1 MSLTREDPRL
11 SRPAEDV
18 TQLVEYFREGETARP
33 DWRVGT
39 EHEKLGLYAKTH
51 KPVPYEG
58 ESGIHALLSA
68 IETRH
73 GWKPLTDAGR
83 LVGLE
88 RDGRTITLEPG
99 GQLELSG
106 APVVSLHETEREFRE
121 HIALVNE
128 VGAELGIVWLG
139 LGVHPLA
146 KVSDMPRMPRERHQI
161 MRDYLGKRDT
171 LGLHMM
177 HSTAGVQANFDF
189 SSEADAARKLRL
201 ALAASPV
208 STALF
213 ANSPLSEGK
222 PNGFQSFRAEIW
234 RHTDPDRWSLLP
246 FAFEPD
252 FGEGTAYRRY
262 TEWAL
267 DVPMFLI
274 VRDGHSR
281 PARGVTFREFMTRG
295 FDGERATL
303 ADWVV
308 HLTTVFPEVRMK
320 RVIETRGVDA
330 VPGAQVV
337 SLPAFWKGLLYD
349 DDALSAG
356 LARVRSWRFA
366 DVDALHAA
374 VAREGLRA
382 KAPDAPV
389 LEVARELVELSRS
402 GLRRLAARNAR
413 GEDESI
419 HLEPLAR
426 VLERGASPAAQLLEA
441 WNGPWQHDVSRLIE
455 HVKY

>member
-18 TQLVEYFREGETARP
+18 EQLVEYFREGETPRA

-39 EHEKLGLYAKTH
+39 EHEKLGLYAKTL
-51 KPVPYEG
+51 KPVPYDG
-58 ESGIHALLSA
+58 DKGIRALLSA
-68 IETRH
+68 IEKRH
-73 GWKPLTDAGR
+73 GWKPLSDAGL

-106 APVVSLHETEREFRE
+106 NPLVSLHETEREFRD
-121 HIALVNE
+121 HIALVN
-128 VGAELGIVWLG
+128 GISAELGIVWLG
-139 LGVHPLA
+139 LGLHPIA
-146 KVSDMPRMPRERHQI
+146 AVSELPRMPRERHQI
-161 MRDYLGKRDT
+161 MRQYLGARDT

-177 HSTAGVQANFDF
+177 HATAGVQANFDF
-189 SSEADAARKLRL
+189 ADEADAARKLRL

-213 ANSPLSEGK
+213 ANSPFSEGK
-222 PNGFQSFRAEIW
+222 PNGFQSRRAEIW
-234 RHTDPDRWSLLP
+234 RHTDNDRWSLLP
-246 FAFEPD
+246 FAFAPD
-252 FGEGTAYRRY
+252 FGAGTAYRRY

-274 VRDGHSR
+274 VREGHSL
-281 PARGVTFREFMTRG
+281 PARGVTFRRFMAEG
-295 FDGERATL
+295 FGAHRATL

-330 VPGAQVV
+330 VPGAQVCA
-337 SLPAFWKGLLYD
+337 LPAFWKGLLYD
-349 DDALSAG
+349 DQALAAG
-356 LARVRSWRFA
+356 LERLASWSHG

-382 KAPDAPV
+382 KAPDGPV
-389 LEVARELVELSRS
+389 LEVARELVALSRQ
-402 GLRRLAARNAR
+402 GLQRQAVRNAA

-419 HLEPLAR
+419 YLEPLQR
-426 VLERGASPAAQLLEA
+426 VAERGTSPAAQLLA
-441 WNGPWQHDVSRLIE
+441 TWNGSMGRVVE
-455 HVKY
+455 ATKY

>member
-11 SRPAEDV
+11 ARPAEEIE
-18 TQLVEYFREGETARP
+18 QLVEYFRGGETPRA

-39 EHEKLGLYAKTH
+39 EHEKLGMYAQSFR
-51 KPVPYEG
+51 PVPYEG
-58 ESGIHALLSA
+58 ENGIHALLSA

-73 GWKPLTDAGR
+73 GWKPLSDAGR

-106 APVVSLHETEREFRE
+106 APLATVHETAREFEE
-121 HIALVNE
+121 HIALVNA
-128 VGAELGIVWLG
+128 VSADLGIVWLG
-139 LGVHPLA
+139 LGLQPLA
-146 KVSDMPRMPRERHQI
+146 KVSDLPRMPRERHQI

-177 HSTAGVQANFDF
+177 HATAGVQANFDF
-189 SSEADAARKLRL
+189 ASEADAARKLRL

-222 PNGFQSFRAEIW
+222 PNGFQSMRAEVW
-234 RHTDPDRWSLLP
+234 RHTDSDRWSLLP
-246 FAFEPD
+246 FAFDPE

-262 TEWAL
+262 AEWAL

-274 VRDGHSR
+274 VRDGHSL
-281 PARGVTFREFMTRG
+281 PAHGLTFREFMARG
-295 FDGERATL
+295 FQGQRATL

-320 RVIETRGVDA
+320 GVIETRGVDA
-330 VPGAQVV
+330 VPGAQVCA
-337 SLPAFWKGLLYD
+337 LPAFWKGLLYD
-349 DDALSAG
+349 DDALAAG
-356 LARVRSWRFA
+356 LDRLRRWSFS

-374 VAREGLRA
+374 VARDGLRA
-382 KAPDAPV
+382 KAPDGPV
-389 LEVARELVELSRS
+389 LEVARELLALSRR
-402 GLRRLAARNAR
+402 GLQRIGARNAS
-413 GEDESI
+413 GQDES
-419 HLEPLAR
+419 LYLDSLAR
-426 VLERGASPAAQLLEA
+426 IVERGASPAAQLLEA
-441 WNGPWQHDVSRLIE
+441 WNGPWARDVSRLVE
-455 HVKY
+455 YVKY

>member
-11 SRPAEDV
+11 ARPAEDIE
-18 TQLVEYFREGETARP
+18 QLVEYFRGGETPRA

-39 EHEKLGLYAKTH
+39 EHEKLGMYAQSFR
-51 KPVPYEG
+51 PVPYEG
-58 ESGIHALLSA
+58 ENGIHALLSA

-73 GWKPLTDAGR
+73 GWKPLSDAGR

-106 APVVSLHETEREFRE
+106 APLATVHETAREFEE
-121 HIALVNE
+121 HIALVNA
-128 VGAELGIVWLG
+128 VSADLGIVWLG
-139 LGVHPLA
+139 LGLQPLA
-146 KVSDMPRMPRERHQI
+146 KVSDLPRMPRERHQI

-177 HSTAGVQANFDF
+177 HATAGVQANFDF
-189 SSEADAARKLRL
+189 ASEADAARKLRL

-222 PNGFQSFRAEIW
+222 PNGFQSMRAEVW
-234 RHTDPDRWSLLP
+234 RHTDSDRWSLLP
-246 FAFEPD
+246 FAFDPD

-262 TEWAL
+262 AEWAL

-274 VRDGHSR
+274 VRDGHSL
-281 PARGVTFREFMTRG
+281 PAHGLTFREFMARG
-295 FDGERATL
+295 FQSQRATL

-320 RVIETRGVDA
+320 GVIETRGVDA
-330 VPGAQVV
+330 VPGAQVCA
-337 SLPAFWKGLLYD
+337 LPAFWKGLLYD
-349 DDALSAG
+349 DDALAAG
-356 LARVRSWRFA
+356 LDRLRRWSFS

-374 VAREGLRA
+374 VARDGLRA
-382 KAPDAPV
+382 KAPDGPV
-389 LEVARELVELSRS
+389 LEVARELLALSRR
-402 GLRRLAARNAR
+402 GLQRIGARNAR
-413 GEDESI
+413 GQDES
-419 HLEPLAR
+419 LYLDSLAR
-426 VLERGASPAAQLLEA
+426 IVERGASPAAQLLEA
-441 WNGPWQHDVSRLIE
+441 WNGPWARDVTRLIE
-455 HVKY
+455 YVKY

>member
-18 TQLVEYFREGETARP
+18 GQLVEYFREGETARA

-39 EHEKLGLYAKTH
+39 EHEKLGLYAKTL
-51 KPVPYEG
+51 KPIPYDG
-58 ESGIHALLSA
+58 EKGIHALLSA

-106 APVVSLHETEREFRE
+106 APVASLHETEREFRE
-121 HIALVNE
+121 HIAEVNE
-128 VGAELGIVWLG
+128 VSKELGLVWLG
-139 LGVHPLA
+139 LGLHPLA
-146 KVSDMPRMPRERHQI
+146 PVSELPRMPRERHQI
-161 MRDYLGKRDT
+161 MREYLGARDT

-177 HSTAGVQANFDF
+177 HATAGVQANFDF
-189 SSEADAARKLRL
+189 ADEADAARKLRL

-213 ANSPLSEGK
+213 ANSPFSEGK
-222 PNGFQSFRAEIW
+222 PNGFQSRRAEIW
-234 RHTDPDRWSLLP
+234 RHTDNDRWSLLP
-246 FAFEPD
+246 FAFAPD
-252 FGEGTAYRRY
+252 FGEGTAYRSY

-274 VRDGHSR
+274 VRDGHSL
-281 PARGVTFREFMTRG
+281 PARGLSFREFMAKG
-295 FDGERATL
+295 LGAHRATL

-320 RVIETRGVDA
+320 RVIETRGADA

-337 SLPAFWKGLLYD
+337 ALPAFWKGLLYD
-349 DDALSAG
+349 DEALAAG
-356 LARVRSWRFA
+356 LERLARWSHA
-366 DVDALHAA
+366 DVDALHAT

-382 KAPDAPV
+382 KGPDAALV
-389 LEVARELVELSRS
+389 EVARELVQISRH
-402 GLRRLAARNAR
+402 GLQRQAVRNASGR
-413 GEDESI
+413 DESLY
-419 HLEPLAR
+419 LEPLDR
-426 VLERGASPAAQLLEA
+426 IIERGTSPAAQLLEG
-441 WNGPWQHDVSRLIE
+441 WSGPWRRDFGRVIE
-455 HVKY
+455 QVKY

>member
-11 SRPAEDV
+11 ARPAENIE
-18 TQLVEYFREGETARP
+18 QLVEYFRGGETPRA

-39 EHEKLGLYAKTH
+39 EHEKLGLYAQSFR
-51 KPVPYEG
+51 PVPYEG
-58 ESGIHALLSA
+58 ENGIRALLSA

-73 GWKPLTDAGR
+73 GWKPLSDAGL

-106 APVVSLHETEREFRE
+106 APLATVHETAREFDD
-121 HIALVNE
+121 HIALVNAIS
-128 VGAELGIVWLG
+128 AELGIVWLG
-139 LGVHPLA
+139 LGLHPFA
-146 KVSDMPRMPRERHQI
+146 KVADLARMPRERHQI
-161 MRDYLGKRDT
+161 MREYLGKRDT

-177 HSTAGVQANFDF
+177 HATAGVQANFDF
-189 SSEADAARKLRL
+189 ASEADAARKLRL

-222 PNGFQSFRAEIW
+222 PNGFQSMRAEIW
-234 RHTDPDRWSLLP
+234 RHTDSDRWSLLP
-246 FAFEPD
+246 FAFDRD

-262 TEWAL
+262 AEWAL

-274 VRDGHSR
+274 VRDGHSLPAHGLTFR
-281 PARGVTFREFMTRG
+281 QFMARGFQG
-295 FDGERATL
+295 QRATL

-320 RVIETRGVDA
+320 GVIETRGVDA
-330 VPGAQVV
+330 VPGAQVCA
-337 SLPAFWKGLLYD
+337 LPAFWKGLLYD
-349 DDALSAG
+349 DDALAAG
-356 LARVRSWRFA
+356 LDRLRRWSFA

-374 VAREGLRA
+374 VARDGLRA

-389 LEVARELVELSRS
+389 LEVARELVALSRR
-402 GLRRLAARNAR
+402 GLQRIAARNER
-413 GEDESI
+413 GEDESLY
-419 HLEPLAR
+419 LESLAR
-426 VLERGASPAAQLLEA
+426 VVERGASPAAQLLEA
-441 WNGPWQHDVSRLIE
+441 WNGPWKQDKSRLVE
-455 HVKY
+455 SAQY

>member
-11 SRPAEDV
+11 ARPAEDV
-18 TQLVEYFREGETARP
+18 AQLVEYFREGETPRA

-39 EHEKLGLYAKTH
+39 EHEKLGLYAKSFR
-51 KPVPYEG
+51 PVPYEG
-58 ESGIHALLSA
+58 ENGIRALLSA

-73 GWKPLTDAGR
+73 GWKPLSDAGL

-106 APVVSLHETEREFRE
+106 APLATMHETAREFRD

-128 VGAELGIVWLG
+128 VSAELGIVWLG
-139 LGVHPLA
+139 LGLHPLA
-146 KVSDMPRMPRERHQI
+146 KVEDLPRMPRERHQI
-161 MRDYLGKRDT
+161 MREYLGKRDT

-177 HSTAGVQANFDF
+177 HATAGVQANFDF
-189 SSEADAARKLRL
+189 ASEADAARKLRL

-222 PNGFQSFRAEIW
+222 PNGFQSKRAEIW
-234 RHTDPDRWSLLP
+234 RHTDTDRWSLLP
-246 FAFEPD
+246 FAFDRD
-252 FGEGTAYRRY
+252 FGEGRAYRAY

-274 VRDGHSR
+274 VRDGHSL
-281 PARGVTFREFMTRG
+281 PARGLSFREFMGRG
-295 FDGERATL
+295 FEGQRATL

-308 HLTTVFPEVRMK
+308 HLTTVFPEVRLK
-320 RVIETRGVDA
+320 RVVETRGVDA

-337 SLPAFWKGLLYD
+337 ALPAFWKGLLYD
-349 DDALSAG
+349 DDALAAG
-356 LARVRSWRFA
+356 LDRLRRWSFA

-374 VAREGLRA
+374 VARDGLRA

-389 LEVARELVELSRS
+389 LEVARELLAISRR
-402 GLRRLAARNAR
+402 GLVRSAARNEL
-413 GEDESI
+413 GEDESLY
-419 HLEPLAR
+419 LEPLAR
-426 VLERGASPAAQLLEA
+426 VVERGASPAAQLLEA
-441 WNGPWQHDVSRLIE
+441 WSGPWRQDISRLVE
-455 HVKY
+455 SVKY

>member
-11 SRPAEDV
+11 ARPAENV
-18 TQLVEYFREGETARP
+18 EQLVDYFREGETARA

-39 EHEKLGLYAKTH
+39 EHEKLGLHAQGFS
-51 KPVPYEG
+51 PVPYGG
-58 ESGIHALLSA
+58 EKGIRALLST
-68 IETRH
+68 IEKRH
-73 GWKPLTDAGR
+73 GWKPLNDAGQ

-106 APVVSLHETEREFRE
+106 APLATVHETAREFRE

-128 VGAELGIVWLG
+128 VSAELGIVWLG
-139 LGVHPLA
+139 LGLHPFA
-146 KVSDMPRMPRERHQI
+146 KVADLPRMPRERHQI
-161 MRDYLGKRDT
+161 MREYLGKRDT

-177 HSTAGVQANFDF
+177 HATAGVQANFDF
-189 SSEADAARKLRL
+189 ESEADAARKLRL
-201 ALAASPV
+201 ALAGSPV

-213 ANSPLSEGK
+213 ANSPLSEGR
-222 PNGFQSFRAEIW
+222 PTGFQSMRAEVW
-234 RHTDPDRWSLLP
+234 RHTDVDRWSLLP
-246 FAFEPD
+246 FAFERD

-274 VRDGHSR
+274 VRDGHSL
-281 PARGVTFREFMTRG
+281 PARGVTFRRFMAEG
-295 FDGERATL
+295 FSGHRATL

-330 VPGAQVV
+330 VPGAQVCA
-337 SLPAFWKGLLYD
+337 LPAFWKGLLYD
-349 DDALSAG
+349 DEALSAG
-356 LARVRSWRFA
+356 LDRLARWSFA

-374 VAREGLRA
+374 VARDGLRA

-389 LEVARELVELSRS
+389 LEVARELLAISRR
-402 GLRRLAARNAR
+402 GLARAAARNER
-413 GEDESI
+413 GQDETLY
-419 HLEPLAR
+419 LEPLTR
-426 VLERGASPAAQLLEA
+426 IVERGASPAAQLLDA
-441 WNGPWQHDVSRLIE
+441 WNGPWKQDPARLVE
-455 HVKY
+455 SVRY